1 MCRPF
6 LGIRFYP
13 SIFTSCPV
21 YVWRQKN
28 LCGDVAMHPS
38 LRPIPKGDGVFTK
51 ASSLLYA
58 AVAEL
63 ADALDSGSSE
73 SNFIRVQVPSAAPGK
88 TPVTMSFGMV
98 TGVFMFYFRACFCA
112 LLPFAPLVIS
122 ERCFRAFS
130 NVITTAS
137 FFWRLR
143 HMRIALISA
152 DLIIHLSSV
161 PHRPLTCF
169 TLRRLPEKAPGT

>member
-1 MCRPF
+1 MTVARE
-6 LGIRFYP
+6 
-13 SIFTSCPV
+13 
-21 YVWRQKN
+21 WRNRQTRTFEGRVVIPYGFKSR
-28 LCGDVAMHPS
+28 LSHH
-38 LRPIPKGDGVFTK
+38 PKGDGVFTK

>member
-1 MCRPF
+1 
-6 LGIRFYP
+6 
-13 SIFTSCPV
+13 
-21 YVWRQKN
+21 
-28 LCGDVAMHPS
+28 
-38 LRPIPKGDGVFTK
+38 
-51 ASSLLYA
+51 
-58 AVAEL
+58 
-63 ADALDSGSSE
+63 
-73 SNFIRVQVPSAAPGK
+73 
-88 TPVTMSFGMV
+88 MSFGMV

-169 TLRRLPEKAPGT
+169 TLRRLLEKAPGT

>member
-1 MCRPF
+1 MF
-6 LGIRFYP
+6 A
-13 SIFTSCPV
+13 
-21 YVWRQKN
+21 
-28 LCGDVAMHPS
+28 DM
-38 LRPIPKGDGVFTK
+38 
-51 ASSLLYA
+51 
-58 AVAEL
+58 AEL

-169 TLRRLPEKAPGT
+169 TLRRLLEKAPGT

>member
-1 MCRPF
+1 MCSSDLVF
-6 LGIRFYP
+6 YVGNLG
-13 SIFTSCPV
+13 SHNTSGL
-21 YVWRQKN
+21 N
-28 LCGDVAMHPS
+28 
-38 LRPIPKGDGVFTK
+38 GDGVFTK

-152 DLIIHLSSV
+152 DLIIHLSRDRKSV
-161 PHRPLTCF
+161 V
-169 TLRRLPEKAPGT
+169 